1 MGRNEGTA
9 DRVVRGLV
17 IAPIALIAAVAVGL
31 GTVAGVVLAVVGVVM
46 ALTAAVGFCPLYRLV
61 GVSTCRLPARDS

>member
-61 GVSTCRLPARDS
+61 GVCTCRLPARDS

>member
-1 MGRNEGTA
+1 MGHNEGTA

-17 IAPIALIAAVAVGL
+17 VAPIALIAAVAVGL

>member
-17 IAPIALIAAVAVGL
+17 VAPIALIAAVAVGL
-31 GTVAGVVLAVVGVVM
+31 GTVAGVVLAVVGVIM

>member
-17 IAPIALIAAVAVGL
+17 VAPIALIAAVAVGL